1 MAYILAAD
9 IGGTSCKLA
18 IFNEQIELIE
28 KWQTASSV
36 GDYLMMLKSV
46 AASFEKKL
54 EELESSFKECIG
66 LGVGVPGPVN
76 FKEGTVNGAVNLG
89 WETHVNVAEILAGL
103 TGLSVLVDN
112 DANLAALGEQF
123 KGAGKNYSNVAMLT
137 LGTGVG
143 GGIILNRELIHGH
156 SGASG
161 EVGHIKVD
169 HTEQFLCNCGH
180 HGCLETVAS
189 ATGIVNL
196 AYSLKEEYQESVLS
210 DKIAA
215 LELTSKDVIAAA
227 ADKDPLA
234 LRVLNKASFYIAL
247 GMSYIASIVNPSHF
261 VIGGG
266 VSEAG
271 TILLDSIISQ
281 FPSVT
286 FPPAAEHVN
295 IVLAE
300 LGNDAGIYG
309 AARLVEQYVK

>member
-18 IFNEQIELIE
+18 IFDEQIELVE
-28 KWQTASSV
+28 KWQIKSSMGNHQRMLEAVATA
-36 GDYLMMLKSV
+36 
-46 AASFEKKL
+46 FEQKL
-54 EELESSFKECIG
+54 VSMDSSFNECLG

-76 FKEGTVNGAVNLG
+76 FKEGSVNGAVNLG
-89 WETHVNVAEILAGL
+89 WDTHVNVAEILHGR
-103 TGLSVLVDN
+103 TGLSVSVDN

-123 KGAGKNYSNVAMLT
+123 KGAGKNYSNVAVLT

-143 GGIILNRELIHGH
+143 GGIILNRALIHGH

-161 EVGHIKVD
+161 EVGHMKVD

-180 HGCLETVAS
+180 RGCLETVAS

-196 AYSLKEEYQESVLS
+196 THVLQEDYPESVLS
-210 DKIAA
+210 EKIAA
-215 LELTSKDVIAAA
+215 DILTSKDVIEAAT
-227 ADKDPLA
+227 DKDPLA
-234 LRVLNKASFYIAL
+234 LRVLNKASYYIAL
-247 GMSYIASIVNPSHF
+247 GLSYIASTVNPSHF

-286 FPPAAEHVN
+286 FPPAAEHVS